1 MTSSSS
7 SSTQQFYTRTGGNF
21 FHRLTRDWH
30 MHLDKEL
37 FILPGQRAMSYRVA
51 LDRTQR
57 LAAVLVALGVEPG
70 DRVAVQVDKSPMAV
84 LLYLA
89 CLQVGGVYLP
99 LNTSYTQAEISYFIN
114 DAVPQLFVH
123 RPDFKPEF
131 SHENS
136 QMRLATLD
144 ANGVGSLTQNLATI
158 ELLSVVKKM
167 AADDLASILYTS
179 GTTGRSKGAML
190 SHDNL
195 SSNCQALI
203 DCWQFGEQDV
213 LIHALP
219 IFHIHGLFVACNMA
233 LASTASMVF
242 LASFKAQEVLEY
254 LPQATVLMGV
264 PTFYTRL
271 LKDPNLGKD
280 RCQNTRLFVSGSAPL
295 AVDTHE
301 QFQQRT
307 GLAVLERYGMTET
320 GMICSNPYDG
330 ARKAGTVGVPLTGV
344 DLRIVDR
351 VTATELAQGEVGIIE
366 VRGPNVFKGYWRM
379 PEKTAE
385 EFRDDGFFITGDLGR
400 IDKDGY
406 LHIVGRDK
414 DLVISGG
421 YNIYPKEVELQIDAL
436 SGVIESAVIG
446 LPHDDLGEA
455 VTAVVVLAPNAPLQ
469 ETDIKSQI
477 AVDLAKYKQPKR
489 VLMVDAL
496 PRNTMGKVMKNELRN
511 VYASLYQE
519 IK

>member
-7 SSTQQFYTRTGGNF
+7 SPTRQLHTTTGDNF

-30 MHLDKEL
+30 THLDKEL
-37 FILPGQRAMSYRVA
+37 FILPGQRAMSYRAA
-51 LDRTQR
+51 LDHTQR
-57 LAAVLVALGVEPG
+57 LAAVLVSLGVEPG

-89 CLQVGGVYLP
+89 CLQVGSVYIP
-99 LNTSYTQAEISYFIN
+99 LNASYTQAEISYFIN
-114 DAVPQLFVH
+114 DAAPRLFVH
-123 RPDFKPEF
+123 GPEF
-131 SHENS
+131 KTEFFHSS
-136 QMRLATLD
+136 AQMRLATLD
-144 ANGVGSLTQNLATI
+144 ANGVGSLTQNLTTI
-158 ELLSVVKKM
+158 EPLSVVEKM
-167 AADDLASILYTS
+167 AADNLASILYTS

-190 SHDNL
+190 THDNL

-203 DCWQFGEQDV
+203 DCWKFGEQDI

-219 IFHIHGLFVACNMA
+219 IFHIHGLFVACNMV
-233 LASTASMVF
+233 LASAASMVF

-271 LKDPNLGKD
+271 LKDSNLGRG
-280 RCQNTRLFVSGSAPL
+280 RCQKTRLFVSGSAPL

-307 GLAVLERYGMTET
+307 GQAVLERYGMTET

-330 ARKAGTVGVPLTGV
+330 VRKAGTVGFPLTGV
-344 DLRIVDR
+344 ELRIADR
-351 VTATELAQGEVGIIE
+351 VTATELAHGEVGMIE

-385 EFRDDGFFITGDLGR
+385 EFRNDGFFITGDLGH

-421 YNIYPKEVELQIDAL
+421 YNIYPKEIELQIDAL

-446 LPHDDLGEA
+446 LPHDDFGEA

-469 ETDIKSQI
+469 EVDIKAQI

-489 VLMVDAL
+489 VLIVDVL
-496 PRNTMGKVMKNELRN
+496 PHNTMGKVMKNELRN
-511 VYASLYQE
+511 FYAGLYQK

>member
-351 VTATELAQGEVGIIE
+351 ITATELAQGEVGIIE

>member
-1 MTSSSS
+1 
-7 SSTQQFYTRTGGNF
+7 
-21 FHRLTRDWH
+21 
-30 MHLDKEL
+30 
-37 FILPGQRAMSYRVA
+37 
-51 LDRTQR
+51 
-57 LAAVLVALGVEPG
+57 
-70 DRVAVQVDKSPMAV
+70 
-84 LLYLA
+84 
-89 CLQVGGVYLP
+89 
-99 LNTSYTQAEISYFIN
+99 
-114 DAVPQLFVH
+114 
-123 RPDFKPEF
+123 
-131 SHENS
+131 
-136 QMRLATLD
+136 
-144 ANGVGSLTQNLATI
+144 
-158 ELLSVVKKM
+158 
-167 AADDLASILYTS
+167 
-179 GTTGRSKGAML
+179 
-190 SHDNL
+190 
-195 SSNCQALI
+195 
-203 DCWQFGEQDV
+203 
-213 LIHALP
+213 
-219 IFHIHGLFVACNMA
+219 
-233 LASTASMVF
+233 
-242 LASFKAQEVLEY
+242 
-254 LPQATVLMGV
+254 
-264 PTFYTRL
+264 
-271 LKDPNLGKD
+271 
-280 RCQNTRLFVSGSAPL
+280 
-295 AVDTHE
+295 
-301 QFQQRT
+301 
-307 GLAVLERYGMTET
+307 
-320 GMICSNPYDG
+320 
-330 ARKAGTVGVPLTGV
+330 LTGV

>member
-1 MTSSSS
+1 MTFSSSS
-7 SSTQQFYTRTGGNF
+7 PTQQLYTGRDGNF

-30 MHLDKEL
+30 THLDKEL
-37 FILPGQRAMSYRVA
+37 FLVPGQRVMSYRVA
-51 LDRTQR
+51 LDHTQR
-57 LAAVLVALGVEPG
+57 LAAVLIALGVEPG
-70 DRVAVQVDKSPMAV
+70 DRVAAQVDKSPMAV

-99 LNTSYTQAEISYFIN
+99 LNTSYTQTEISYFIN
-114 DAVPQLFVH
+114 DAEPQLFVH

-131 SHENS
+131 CHANS

-144 ANGVGSLTQNLATI
+144 ANGVGSLTQNLATV
-158 ELLSVVKKM
+158 ERLSIVKKM

-203 DCWQFGEQDV
+203 DCWQFDEQDV

-219 IFHIHGLFVACNMA
+219 IFHIHGLFVACNMV
-233 LASTASMVF
+233 LASAASMVF

-271 LKDPNLGKD
+271 LKDSNLGKG
-280 RCQNTRLFVSGSAPL
+280 RCQKIRLFVSGSAPL

-307 GLAVLERYGMTET
+307 GQAVLERYGMTET

-330 ARKAGTVGVPLTGV
+330 VRKAGTVGFPLIGV
-344 DLRIVDR
+344 DLRITDR

-366 VRGPNVFKGYWRM
+366 VRGANVFKSYWRM

-385 EFRDDGFFITGDLGR
+385 EFRDDGFFITGDLGH

-446 LPHDDLGEA
+446 LPHDDFGEA

-469 ETDIKSQI
+469 EADIKAQI
-477 AVDLAKYKQPKR
+477 SVGLAKYKQPKR

-511 VYASLYQE
+511 FYAGLYQK